1 MHMKKIL
8 LLLFV
13 VAVVFVLWNRER
25 LYVRDPL
32 GRVTRDGVKEAGVQV
47 YINYS
52 NDVLLE
58 NDKAPMYLTLVQHG
72 QRMGTPG
79 GLKCLHYLVCRTDSA
94 VSTMVLEGG
103 KFVVESMSANFVRF
117 RGGDGRETVVRLY

>member
-1 MHMKKIL
+1 VKKIL
-8 LLLFV
+8 FLLFV
-13 VAVVFVLWNRER
+13 VAVVFVIWNRER

-32 GRVTRDGVKEAGVQV
+32 GSVTRDGVKETGVQV

-58 NDKAPMYLTLVQHG
+58 NDHAPMYLTLVQHG
-72 QRMGTPG
+72 QRVGTPV
-79 GLKCLHYLVCRTDSA
+79 GLKCLHYVVCRTDAA

-103 KFVVESMSANFVRF
+103 DFLVESMSSKFVRF
-117 RGGDGRETVVRLY
+117 RGGDGRETVVALY